1 MSLKHVILHF
11 TVHASTT
18 LPTITINNK
27 QQSDPK
33 HGVLLGMSIKTT
45 LSACESS
52 IGISTGRVFCGIV
65 GNDTRHEYAM
75 VGDAIN
81 VAARLACMYEGDFI
95 VDEEVRTFLRILLRT
110 LLINLSF

>member
-1 MSLKHVILHF
+1 MCTYYMLICTAV
-11 TVHASTT
+11 TT
-18 LPTITINNK
+18 NK
-27 QQSDPK
+27 QSDPK

-95 VDEEVRTFLRILLRT
+95 VDEEVSKLPLRKSSRKIPRT
-110 LLINLSF
+110 LLEICF

>member
-1 MSLKHVILHF
+1 MCTAV
-11 TVHASTT
+11 TT
-18 LPTITINNK
+18 NK
-27 QQSDPK
+27 QSDPK

-95 VDEEVRTFLRILLRT
+95 VDEEVSKLPLRKFSRKIPRT
-110 LLINLSF
+110 LLEICF